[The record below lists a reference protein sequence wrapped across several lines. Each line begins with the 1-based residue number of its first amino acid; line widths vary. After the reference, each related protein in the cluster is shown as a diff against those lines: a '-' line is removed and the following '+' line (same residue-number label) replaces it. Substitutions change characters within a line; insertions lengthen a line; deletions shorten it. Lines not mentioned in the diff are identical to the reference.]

1 MLSTPDQRSS
11 GTSGG
16 MFSFLSQ
23 PQSGP
28 PSVVGSISSS
38 DSIGGAAPM
47 AIKPIGT
54 LATGVSDC
62 KLTAVSL
69 MPTTSGASAASQVMM
84 KQFVGLGGGV
94 KRQAPAPPP
103 AAVIQ
108 TRISNP
114 SPRLA
119 AWTCHITPLVTLP

>member
-1 MLSTPDQRSS
+1 MLSTPDPRTS

-38 DSIGGAAPM
+38 DSIGAAPPM

-54 LATGVSDC
+54 LATGVPDS

-69 MPTTSGASAASQVMM
+69 MPTTSGASAASQEMM
-84 KQFVGLGGGV
+84 QHFVGLGGV
-94 KRQAPAPPP
+94 KRHAPPPP

-114 SPRLA
+114 SPRPA